1 MLVYHAVFV
10 NRYTLLTR
18 KHRPY
23 RILTNDDVELIRQL
37 REDYGL
43 SYRKIADKFE
53 IAVSTVCDICKYR
66 RR

>member
-1 MLVYHAVFV
+1 MIQYQFAFV

-23 RILTNDDVELIRQL
+23 RVLTNDDVEMIRQL

-43 SYRKIADKFE
+43 SYREIADKFE

>member
-1 MLVYHAVFV
+1 MLFYQTVFV
-10 NRYTLLTR
+10 NRYTLLTS
-18 KHRPY
+18 KYRPY

-37 REDYGL
+37 REDHGL
-43 SYRKIADKFE
+43 SYRSIADKFE